1 MSELVLETNYNE
13 YPLISKGK
21 VRDIYDLNNSLLI
34 VTTDRISAFD
44 RILPQGIPNKGRVL
58 NLISVFWFEMTKHL
72 IDNHLISCSID
83 DLPQDLKKYKEELE
97 GRFIIAKKAKMIP
110 VECIVRGYITGSAW
124 SEYKKKGTVCGIK
137 IREVMKEGEKFD
149 EVIFTPST
157 KAETGHDINISFD
170 EMCKIVGKDIA
181 GKINECSIRIFKF
194 ASDYAYQR
202 GIIIA
207 DTKFEFGFY
216 NNNLILCDEV
226 LTPDSS
232 RFWPLDGY
240 EVGRSQPSFDKQFV
254 RDYLL
259 SIGWNGEPPVP
270 NLPYDV
276 IKKTTEK
283 YIEAYEKLTGKK
295 FQYG

>member
-1 MSELVLETNYNE
+1 MSKLILETNYKE

-21 VRDIYDLNNSLLI
+21 VRDIYDLKDSLLI
-34 VTTDRISAFD
+34 ITTDRISAFD
-44 RILPQGIPNKGRVL
+44 RILPQGIPDKGRVL

-83 DLPQDLKKYKEELE
+83 DLPQDLKKYGEELE
-97 GRFIIAKKAKMIP
+97 GRFIIAKKAKMLP

-124 SEYKKKGTVCGIK
+124 SEYKKSGTVCGIR
-137 IREVMKEGEKFD
+137 IREGMKESEKFD

-157 KAETGHDINISFD
+157 KAESGHDINISF
-170 EMCKIVGKDIA
+170 EKMCKIVGEDTA
-181 GKINECSIRIFKF
+181 TKIRECSIKVFQF
-194 ASDYAYQR
+194 ASDYAYHR

-216 NNNLILCDEV
+216 NDNLILCDEV

-232 RFWPLDGY
+232 RFWPLERY
-240 EVGRSQPSFDKQFV
+240 EVGKSQPSFDKQFV

-259 SIGWNGEPPVP
+259 SIGWSGEFPAP
-270 NLPYDV
+270 NLPSDV
-276 IKKTTEK
+276 IPKTTEK
-283 YIEAYEKLTGKK
+283 YIESYEKLTGKK

>member
-1 MSELVLETNYNE
+1 MSKLILETNYKE

-21 VRDIYDLNNSLLI
+21 VRDIYDLKDSLLI
-34 VTTDRISAFD
+34 ITTDRISAFD
-44 RILPQGIPNKGRVL
+44 RILPQGIPDKGRVL

-83 DLPQDLKKYKEELE
+83 DLPQDLKKYGEELD
-97 GRFIIAKKAKMIP
+97 GRFIIAKKAKMLP

-124 SEYKKKGTVCGIK
+124 SEYKKSGTVCGIK
-137 IREVMKEGEKFD
+137 IREGMKESEKFD

-157 KAETGHDINISFD
+157 KAESGHDINISF
-170 EMCKIVGKDIA
+170 EKMCKIVGEDTA
-181 GKINECSIRIFKF
+181 TKIRECSIKVFQF

-216 NNNLILCDEV
+216 NDNLILCDEV

-232 RFWPLDGY
+232 RFWPLERY
-240 EVGRSQPSFDKQFV
+240 EVGKSQPSFDKQFV

-259 SIGWNGEPPVP
+259 SIGWSGEFPAP
-270 NLPYDV
+270 NLPPDV
-276 IKKTTEK
+276 IQKTTEK
-283 YIEAYEKLTGKK
+283 YIESYEKLTGKK

>member
-1 MSELVLETNYNE
+1 MSKLVLETNYKE

-21 VRDIYDLNNSLLI
+21 VRDIYDLKDSLLI
-34 VTTDRISAFD
+34 ITTDRISAFD
-44 RILPQGIPNKGRVL
+44 RILPQGIPDKGRVL

-83 DLPQDLKKYKEELE
+83 DLPQDLKKYGEELD
-97 GRFIIAKKAKMIP
+97 GRFIIAKKAKMLP

-124 SEYKKKGTVCGIK
+124 SEYKKSGTVCGIK
-137 IREVMKEGEKFD
+137 IREGMKESEKFD

-157 KAETGHDINISFD
+157 KAESGHDINISF
-170 EMCKIVGKDIA
+170 EKMCKIVGEDTA
-181 GKINECSIRIFKF
+181 TKIRECSIKVFQF

-216 NNNLILCDEV
+216 NDNLILCDEV

-232 RFWPLDGY
+232 RFWPLERY
-240 EVGRSQPSFDKQFV
+240 EVGKSQPSFDKQFV

-259 SIGWNGEPPVP
+259 SIGWSGEFPAP
-270 NLPYDV
+270 NLPSDV
-276 IKKTTEK
+276 IQKTTEK
-283 YIEAYEKLTGKK
+283 YIESYEKLTGKK